1 MESPKT
7 GELAHIG
14 KSVVIKGELSGSED
28 LYLDGRV
35 QGTIELRGHNIT
47 IGPNGQVQAN
57 ITAKG
62 VFVHGKLEGDVQAT
76 DRVELRNS
84 AVMMGDIVT
93 QRVAIEDGAYLKGK
107 VDINNDAKK
116 FEVKPEAQWQAPAAA
131 QSVTTAAAGS
141 GSTSSSGQTVKAEQK
156 K

>member
-1 MESPKT
+1 M
-7 GELAHIG
+7 
-14 KSVVIKGELSGSED
+14 
-28 LYLDGRV
+28 
-35 QGTIELRGHNIT
+35 
-47 IGPNGQVQAN
+47 
-57 ITAKG
+57 
-62 VFVHGKLEGDVQAT
+62 QAT